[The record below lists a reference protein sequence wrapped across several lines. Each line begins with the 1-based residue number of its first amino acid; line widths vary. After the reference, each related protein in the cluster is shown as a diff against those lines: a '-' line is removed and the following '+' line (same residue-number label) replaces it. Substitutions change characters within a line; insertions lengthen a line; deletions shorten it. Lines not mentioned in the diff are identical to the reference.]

1 MLRLLFPFVKRANDL
16 RLFVMNLLIV
26 QLHQQTLVVAVV
38 VVIKEL
44 LKFALLTFCAFV
56 HH

>member
-1 MLRLLFPFVKRANDL
+1 MLRLLIPFVKRANDL

-44 LKFALLTFCAFV
+44 LKLALLTFCAFV